1 MNLPSP
7 REAEYLIVGGGVASA
22 AAIETLLAAG
32 VAGRRITLVSA
43 DPEVPYHR
51 PPLSKA
57 YLLDRQPR
65 DAVFVQPR
73 SFYETAGMTL
83 HLSTRALAV
92 DPMARTVTTDTVGAL
107 KYGKLLLA
115 TGCKTRTLSVPG
127 STLPCI
133 YYLRTLA
140 DADVLKAVVARA
152 TSAVVVGGSFIGM
165 ELASAFAQKGLRTTL
180 LHHGTAVLDK
190 LGSEE
195 ASVFFAHYFADH
207 GVTIRTEDEPVSFE
221 QETGEQLLRVLT
233 TRNDMLSADLVA
245 VGVGVVPDTDYLES
259 SGLHLDNGVRVNEYL
274 ETSRPNV
281 YAAGDIANFFDPLYG
296 RHRRI
301 EHWDTAIQHGKVAG
315 ANMAGQRTPYAAVSS
330 FYSDVFD
337 VSFEYFGDATGTT
350 GVIQR
355 GSFDK
360 RSVTLCF
367 VEENVVRA
375 AFTMGRVKERKAL
388 IALIRAQ
395 TELAHP
401 NDLADTTVPL
411 PTTRGRAH

>member
-1 MNLPSP
+1 MT
-7 REAEYLIVGGGVASA
+7 RRTEFLIVGGGVASA
-22 AAIETLLAAG
+22 AAIEMLLAAG

-43 DPEVPYHR
+43 DSEVPYHR

-73 SFYETAGMTL
+73 SFYETAGVTL

-92 DPMARTVTTDTVGAL
+92 DPMARTVTTDTVGTL

-115 TGCKTRTLSVPG
+115 TGCKVRTLSVPG
-127 STLPCI
+127 SALPCI

-140 DADVLKAVVARA
+140 DADVLKAAVPGA

-165 ELASAFAQKGLRTTL
+165 ELASAFAQKGLQTTL
-180 LHHGTAVLDK
+180 LHNGPAVFEK
-190 LGSEE
+190 LGSKE
-195 ASVFFAHYFADH
+195 ASAFFARYFTDH
-207 GVTIRTEDEPVSFE
+207 GVTIRTEDEAVSFE
-221 QETGEQLLRVLT
+221 RETGEQMMRVLT
-233 TRNDMLSADLVA
+233 KRKDMLSADLVA
-245 VGVGVVPDTDYLES
+245 VGVGVVPDTDYLGT
-259 SGLHLDNGVRVNEYL
+259 SGLRLDNGVQVNEYFEASL
-274 ETSRPNV
+274 PHV
-281 YAAGDIANFFDPLYG
+281 YAAGDLANFFDPLYG

-301 EHWDTAIQHGKVAG
+301 EHWDTAIQQGKVAG
-315 ANMAGQRTPYAAVSS
+315 ANMAGQRTAYAAVSS

-388 IALIRAQ
+388 IALIRARVA
-395 TELAHP
+395 LANP
-401 NDLADTTVPL
+401 QALANEAVSL
-411 PTTRGRAH
+411 PMA